1 MITQELIDYV
11 KTQLSSGVAREKITS
26 DLLGQGGWTMEQ
38 INEAFASATPVSG
51 GPNNNLNLGVR
62 DNKYW
67 SKWIPVT
74 NKIFML
80 LSLLVMFVVHP
91 FIIVTDALGIG
102 TETALF
108 FYGIMFIPL
117 VIFGIFY
124 RYENNKLS
132 NQFGSTRSGTDL
144 WLLILIV
151 IRNIVFGLNFVPFIQ
166 IIGAGALVLGIIPYL
181 LIYYFLVRSRNKSVV
196 AV

>member
-1 MITQELIDYV
+1 MITQELTSYI
-11 KTQLSSGVAREKITS
+11 KKQLRDGVAKEIIVRELS
-26 DLLGQGGWTMEQ
+26 VSGWTIEQ
-38 INEAFASATPVSG
+38 INEAFTSANSVSG
-51 GPNNNLNLGVR
+51 GPNNNLNLGVK

-67 SKWIPVT
+67 SKWIPGT

-80 LSLLVMFVVHP
+80 LSLLVMFVVYP

-117 VIFGIFY
+117 IIFGSFY
-124 RYENNKLS
+124 LHENHKLS
-132 NQFGSTRSGTDL
+132 TQFGSTRSGTDP

-151 IRNIVFGLNFVPFIQ
+151 IRNIVFGLNFIPFIQ
-166 IIGAGALVLGIIPYL
+166 VIGAVALVRGFIPYL
-181 LIYYFLVRSRNKSVV
+181 LIYYFLVRARNKSVV
-196 AV
+196 TI

>member
-11 KTQLSSGVAREKITS
+11 KTQLSSGVAREKITFY
-26 DLLGQGGWTMEQ
+26 LLGQGDWTMEQ
-38 INEAFASATPVSG
+38 INEAFTSATSISG

-67 SKWIPVT
+67 SKWIPGT

-80 LSLLVMFVVHP
+80 FSFLVMFVVNP
-91 FIIVTDALGIG
+91 FIIVTDALEIG
-102 TETALF
+102 TGTALF

-132 NQFGSTRSGTDL
+132 NQFGNTRSGTDPL
-144 WLLILIV
+144 FLILVV
-151 IRNIVFGLNFVPFIQ
+151 IRNIVFGLNFVPIIQ
-166 IIGAGALVLGIIPYL
+166 ITGAGALVFGIIPYL
-181 LIYYFLVRSRNKSVV
+181 LIYIFLVRFRNKSVV

>member
-1 MITQELIDYV
+1 MITQELTSYIKKKLRD
-11 KTQLSSGVAREKITS
+11 GVAKEIIVRELS
-26 DLLGQGGWTMEQ
+26 VSGWTIEQ
-38 INEAFASATPVSG
+38 INEAFASLVE
-51 GPNNNLNLGVR
+51 
-62 DNKYW
+62 NKYW
-67 SKWIPVT
+67 SKWIPGA

-91 FIIVTDALGIG
+91 FIINTDALGFGNEI
-102 TETALF
+102 ALF

-132 NQFGSTRSGTDL
+132 NQFESTRSGTDP

-151 IRNIVFGLNFVPFIQ
+151 IRNIVFGLNFVPYIQ
-166 IIGAGALVLGIIPYL
+166 ILGIMALFFGGVPYL
-181 LIYYFLVRSRNKSVV
+181 IIYYFLLRARNKSV
-196 AV
+196 AAI

>member
-1 MITQELIDYV
+1 MITQELINYV
-11 KTQLSSGVAREKITS
+11 KTQLSSGVMREKITS
-26 DLLGQGGWTMEQ
+26 DLLGQGGWTMDQ
-38 INEAFASATPVSG
+38 INEAFTAATSVFG
-51 GPNNNLNLGVR
+51 GPNNNLNLGVK

-67 SKWIPVT
+67 SKWIPGT

-102 TETALF
+102 TENALS
-108 FYGIMFIPL
+108 FYSIMFIPL
-117 VIFGIFY
+117 IIFGSFY

-132 NQFGSTRSGTDL
+132 NQFGSTMSGTDQ

-166 IIGAGALVLGIIPYL
+166 IIGAGVLVLGITPYL
-181 LIYYFLVRSRNKSVV
+181 LIYNSLVRARNKSVV

>member
-38 INEAFASATPVSG
+38 INEAFTSATSVSG

-67 SKWIPVT
+67 SKWIPGT
-74 NKIFML
+74 NKLFML

-108 FYGIMFIPL
+108 FYGVMFIPL

-132 NQFGSTRSGTDL
+132 NQFGSTRSGTDP
-144 WLLILIV
+144 WFLILIV

-181 LIYYFLVRSRNKSVV
+181 LIYYFLFRARNKSVV